1 MAAFAGSVEGP
12 NETGDMS
19 SDHPSGPY
27 PPNQPGPPVAATG
40 YPPIPSTDPGPYPG
54 QPQPYPGQPSP
65 GQPYPGQPYPGQSY
79 PGQSYPGQSHP
90 GQPYPAAPYVPA
102 AKPDPMP
109 APGTEYHQFLRN
121 GRNRWWKGA
130 LAIACLVVG
139 FLIVSTV
146 LGLIAIGID
155 VATGRID
162 PGTLATDSFVIT
174 PLVLLSVNLSAA
186 SLIPLSMLLQWGFYG
201 QPVRWMHAVRG
212 YFRFDLLKRMA
223 LLIVPI
229 FLVYVI
235 GSIFVFP
242 APPSGAFTAESV
254 ALLAVVV
261 LTTPLQAAGEE
272 YGARGLI
279 QRAAGSWVADP
290 RISLPVSTV
299 VSAALFC
306 VAHGAG
312 DGWLIGYYFFFG
324 VAMSIVVWRTGGLEV
339 AALIH
344 TANNMLLFGV
354 AIVMG
359 QDLSAGLDRSEG
371 AGGPWVLLPMF
382 VLAAITALVWWW
394 ARRHEIDRT
403 FQPDAVH

>member
-1 MAAFAGSVEGP
+1 M
-12 NETGDMS
+12 T

-27 PPNQPGPPVAATG
+27 RPNQPGPPDAATG
-40 YPPIPSTDPGPYPG
+40 YSPIPSDPRGYGG
-54 QPQPYPGQPSP
+54 QPESGASP
-65 GQPYPGQPYPGQSY
+65 LGQPYGDQYSGQHAGQYGGQFPPGQL
-79 PGQSYPGQSHP
+79 HP
-90 GQPYPAAPYVPA
+90 GQAQPGHLPEPLPAFPAPGYAPA

-130 LAIACLVVG
+130 LAIACLVIG

-162 PGTLATDSFVIT
+162 PTTLATNPFVLT

-201 QPVRWMHAVRG
+201 QPIRWMHAVRG

-223 LLIVPI
+223 LIIVPI

-242 APPSGAFTAESV
+242 APPSGPFTAESV

-290 RISLPVSTV
+290 RISLLVSTV

-312 DGWLIGYYFFFG
+312 DRWLIGYYFFFG
-324 VAMSIVVWRTGGLEV
+324 VAMSVVVWRTGGLEV

-354 AIVMG
+354 AIAMG
-359 QDLSAGLDRSEG
+359 QDLGAGLDRSEG
-371 AGGPWVLLPMF
+371 SGGPWVLLPMI

-394 ARRHEIDRT
+394 ARRHRIDRT
-403 FQPDAVH
+403 FQPNAVH